1 MAQPAVTKNP
11 LGISPFWQKASADPP
26 TEWEKWNL
34 HLFLGIIAKD
44 DIDLAKLIRDPP
56 AIRRPQEPGYE
67 LPIEVE
73 TNVQIRDRNLRNQEK
88 KVTWK
93 NQSAHLDNLGSTVDG
108 VPSDE
113 ADIKCRSYIYLC
125 LGAEAQRRVSQCYP
139 DLRIQEVTTRY
150 FWDRLKRLFVK
161 ERNVTFDRY
170 EAFTRKQ
177 GKTESLEQY
186 HCGLT
191 ELVVKGNFK
200 CVNCNDGRLETEIIR
215 DLFIANMSNNEVQ
228 KDLLAET
235 KTPEQALDYAFRREK
250 GLENQILIRKQGSAS
265 NIPTTT
271 VKSEPVGFV
280 AKRNNTNNNRYSSR
294 GGRQRQQSQ
303 QRGYTQRQQTD
314 QNKQCFKCGNPFGP
328 GHLQQCPAKDK
339 ICNKCTKRGHYARL
353 CKSSEVNAIQEDQVA
368 EQISHDTDVAA
379 YVNYMQAGD
388 LIPGWELIHPDDS
401 TTKSI
406 RFESKSVNQNN
417 EFDLKGHLVRV
428 RCGHNDL
435 VFIAD
440 TGSPTSFFN
449 QRTANLIVSTV
460 KSAKRIQTTE
470 TDEAN
475 RMVCYNGYKIPSF

>member
-1 MAQPAVTKNP
+1 M
-11 LGISPFWQKASADPP
+11 
-26 TEWEKWNL
+26 
-34 HLFLGIIAKD
+34 H
-44 DIDLAKLIRDPP
+44 
-56 AIRRPQEPGYE
+56 
-67 LPIEVE
+67 
-73 TNVQIRDRNLRNQEK
+73 
-88 KVTWK
+88 TWTT
-93 NQSAHLDNLGSTVDG
+93 TVDG
-108 VPSDE
+108 VPWDE

-125 LGAEAQRRVSQCYP
+125 LGIEGQRRVSQYYP

-150 FWDRLKRLFVK
+150 FWDSLKRLFVK

-215 DLFIANMSNNEVQ
+215 DLFIANMSNDEVQ

-235 KTPEQALDYAFRREK
+235 KTPEQTLDYAIRREK
-250 GLENQILIRKQGSAS
+250 GLENQILIRKQRSAS
-265 NIPTTT
+265 NMPTTT
-271 VKSEPVGFV
+271 VKLEPVGFV
-280 AKRNNTNNNRYSSR
+280 AKRNNTNNNRYSSKGR
-294 GGRQRQQSQ
+294 RQRQQSQ
-303 QRGYTQRQQTD
+303 QRGYTQRQQRN

-353 CKSSEVNAIQEDQVA
+353 CKSSEVNAIQEDQSA
-368 EQISHDTDVAA
+368 EQISH
-379 YVNYMQAGD
+379 VNYMQAGD

-401 TTKSI
+401 TTNSI
-406 RFESKSVNQNN
+406 RFESKSVNQID
-417 EFDLKGHLVRV
+417 EFELKGHLVRV

-440 TGSPTSFFN
+440 TGSPTSFIN
-449 QRTANLIVSTV
+449 QRTANLILSTV
-460 KSAKRIQTTE
+460 KSAKRIQTTK

-475 RMVCYNGYKIPSF
+475 RMVCYNGYKIPSFGRVITPIEFEGWTLNTISLIVVDEKRANILGRNILPQIGIQLKQTPAGKPINTISEDHKCADQK